1 MLRGD
6 IIVEYRGRHEHFMY
20 LVSIL
25 AVVKQTEEMLG
36 SWCIYR
42 KTKQMWHFVN
52 HIYIGANV
60 IFPSWSLY

>member
-1 MLRGD
+1 MLRG
-6 IIVEYRGRHEHFMY
+6 ISLSSKEKHEHFMY

-25 AVVKQTEEMLG
+25 AVVKKTEEMLG
-36 SWCIYR
+36 SWCIYS